1 MMRYVSPSRQIKFTK
16 LLKDLTPSTSTQ
28 PPESPNPTIYS
39 SMKAQSAFHVT
50 SNYISNRLLLHGF
63 VSPGDA
69 LSMNTTL
76 DNWVKGLPGYFQ
88 LGQDPQN
95 LESWYIFA
103 RARLY
108 WRLWNFK
115 IILLR
120 QILMRQVMKR
130 HGEFLPTSPF
140 QKQRD
145 AVAFVWRRPISPSR
159 RSMTIYATQNQPS
172 WYFGIRRNL
181 PHDKLKECLMLI

>member
-1 MMRYVSPSRQIKFTK
+1 MRYVSPSRQIKFTK

-130 HGEFLPTSPF
+130 HGEFLPTSPLSEAE
-140 QKQRD
+140 RC
-145 AVAFVWRRPISPSR
+145 SR
-159 RSMTIYATQNQPS
+159 ICLEAAHLTITSIDDYLRHSEPTKLVL
-172 WYFGIRRNL
+172 WYST
-181 PHDKLKECLMLI
+181 